1 MPRSIADET
10 CVHHHPPH
18 PIPLPNGRGD
28 GARAGMSEAAGITL
42 DGVRAGYGETVVLE
56 GVSLTLPARGTLAVL
71 GRNGVGKTTLLS
83 TIMGHT
89 TLHGGSIRLRGREMS
104 GLAPHRRA
112 RAGIGWVPQER
123 EIFRSLTVDEN
134 LAVAARERNSPS
146 SPTSYV
152 MAGLGPAIHVF
163 GRAKKV
169 VDGRNKS
176 GHDEN
181 KRHSARWNAERVY
194 DLFPSLAVRR
204 RNYGNQ
210 LSGGEQQMLAI
221 GRALMGNPAVLLM
234 DEPLEG
240 LAPVIVDVV
249 LKGIER
255 LKREDALAIVLVEQH
270 ARQAL
275 AATERVIVLE
285 RGKIVHEGESNALL
299 AAPERMAQLMGI
311 ERRQGGRIA

>member
-1 MPRSIADET
+1 
-10 CVHHHPPH
+10 
-18 PIPLPNGRGD
+18 
-28 GARAGMSEAAGITL
+28 MSAAAGIAL
-42 DGVRAGYGETVVLE
+42 ESVRAGYGETVVLE

-71 GRNGVGKTTLLS
+71 GRNGVGKTTLLA

-89 TLHGGSIRLRGREMS
+89 TLHGGSIRLGAREMS

-134 LAVAARERNSPS
+134 LAVAARERNRPAG
-146 SPTSYV
+146 PTSYV

-163 GRAKKV
+163 ERAKKG

-181 KRHSARWNAERVY
+181 KRHSARWTAERVY
-194 DLFPSLAVRR
+194 DLFPSLAARR
-204 RNYGNQ
+204 RHYGNQ

-240 LAPVIVDVV
+240 LAPVIVDTV

-255 LKREDALAIVLVEQH
+255 LKHEDALAIVLVEQH

-285 RGKIVHEGESNALL
+285 RGKIVHEGASAALL
-299 AAPERMAQLMGI
+299 AAPERLAELMGI
-311 ERRQGGRIA
+311 ERRPPPAPRA